1 MPGHSFPGTGWII
14 RNLKIFLRKIFP
26 WWISTCDTF
35 VMLSDPP
42 RHFPPL
48 LTHSQPSDPP
58 WEGSPVICI
67 TLKTNC
73 ETMSRRQSTMQ
84 RAGLSLP
91 AVVASSSENKTASS
105 VSECPGQFYIRP
117 FISHL
122 QSRDIKQF
130 QNFLDTRQSI
140 VRELSMPLIPISED
154 IWFQHYLLSG
164 YRPIHPRRCW
174 DNLCSRIC
182 MTGNP
187 ADNSLW

>member
-14 RNLKIFLRKIFP
+14 WNLKIFPPKIFP
-26 WWISTCDTF
+26 WWISTCERRSDTF

-84 RAGLSLP
+84 RAGLSLS

-122 QSRDIKQF
+122 QSVPWHQ
-130 QNFLDTRQSI
+130 I
-140 VRELSMPLIPISED
+140 VPELSRHATVNSSRTFHVTYSNIWGHLIS
-154 IWFQHYLLSG
+154 
-164 YRPIHPRRCW
+164 
-174 DNLCSRIC
+174 
-182 MTGNP
+182 T
-187 ADNSLW
+187 